1 MEESRDP
8 IVDAHEFR
16 RVLGSFATGVVI
28 VSALDQTT
36 PHCMTANAFVSVSLD
51 PPLVL
56 VSVDRRSR
64 MHQILPRAGA
74 YGVSVLARDQ
84 EPLSRHFGGRPQD
97 DLEVSFRWE
106 DGLPLIEGAIA
117 HLTCRLVDIHPAGD
131 HTLFIG
137 RVRHLSSSA
146 HQPPLLFHAGRYK
159 MLEVQP
165 LDFDFWW

>member
-1 MEESRDP
+1 MEQTEDPAVDSR
-8 IVDAHEFR
+8 EFR
-16 RVLGSFATGVVI
+16 KVLGSFATGVVI
-28 VSALDQTT
+28 VSALDVDT

-64 MHQILPRAGA
+64 MHEILPRAGA
-74 YGVSVLARDQ
+74 YGVSILARDQ
-84 EPLSRHFGGRPQD
+84 EVLSRHFGGRPQE
-97 DLEVSFRWE
+97 DLEVAFTWQ

-131 HTLFIG
+131 HTLYIG
-137 RVRHLSSSA
+137 RVRYLSSDA
-146 HQPPLLFHAGRYK
+146 HHPPLLFHAGTYK